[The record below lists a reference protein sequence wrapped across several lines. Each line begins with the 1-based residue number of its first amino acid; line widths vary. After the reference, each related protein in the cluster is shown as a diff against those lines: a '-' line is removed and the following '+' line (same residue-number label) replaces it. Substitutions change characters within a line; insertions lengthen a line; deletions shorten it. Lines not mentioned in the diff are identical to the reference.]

1 MFLHCQYCPF
11 AATRC
16 KKLSAFSI
24 FNSYNIYRLFPV
36 THAGT
41 YTHSQTRRYIY
52 PYPWQGIHLLVEA
65 IHIFL
70 LSIKTKAILSFT
82 LSSPLTPFYSAA
94 CCHFLGG
101 WCEGIFMQVINIA
114 SYLIATVQR
123 CGLSVRGLSFEP
135 VHTRSHTNCSYSGV
149 CDCEWRMYTPKPF
162 WSSHLN
168 HLLEIRISCWGETSH
183 MLYFPPRCYV
193 PTFLLRHQ

>member
-1 MFLHCQYCPF
+1 MKKVFYFSVFLHCQYCPF

-70 LSIKTKAILSFT
+70 LSIKSKAILSFT

-149 CDCEWRMYTPKPF
+149 CDCE
-162 WSSHLN
+162 
-168 HLLEIRISCWGETSH
+168 
-183 MLYFPPRCYV
+183 
-193 PTFLLRHQ
+193 